1 MRYEY
6 IFSVASCLIMKHK
19 QNAVLTPV
27 HQKPN
32 SALTT
37 LLNFDTLL
45 LISSPNASFY
55 CIKIGYF
62 FPFKISKKRKKA
74 TGFAKALA
82 RPQNNFFRLLSW
94 QKSIRYH
101 LIIIT
106 IGINRKHKAPKYH
119 FLSLIN
125 QANLILRSIL
135 IIRFKYQH
143 LE

>member
-1 MRYEY
+1 MRP
-6 IFSVASCLIMKHK
+6 FTASK
-19 QNAVLTPV
+19 
-27 HQKPN
+27 
-32 SALTT
+32 SAT
-37 LLNFDTLL
+37 
-45 LISSPNASFY
+45 
-55 CIKIGYF
+55 F
-62 FPFKISKKRKKA
+62 FPFKIWKKKKKA

-82 RPQNNFFRLLSW
+82 RPQNNFRLLSW
-94 QKSIRYH
+94 QTWKSIRYH